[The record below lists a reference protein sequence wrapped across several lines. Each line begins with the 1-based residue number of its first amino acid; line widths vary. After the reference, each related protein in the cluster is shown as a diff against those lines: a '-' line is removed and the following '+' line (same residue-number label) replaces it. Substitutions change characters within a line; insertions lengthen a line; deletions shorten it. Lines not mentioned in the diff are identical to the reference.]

1 MNYPSSIRKIN
12 QNSNHSEELII
23 SSLLKSYL
31 QNLSSLLEFNSLN
44 LEDFLSD
51 DLDKELSLIRENDYT
66 HLSDDD
72 FINDKED
79 DLRERM
85 INDLSKEIDLFNSL
99 L

>member
-51 DLDKELSLIRENDYT
+51 DLDKELSLIRENDYS

-72 FINDKED
+72 FINDKEN
-79 DLRERM
+79 DLKERM